1 MGHTRLIEKGTN
13 IYIYEIEDCYGRQMA
28 SFDILVDEILT
39 EDDDYVDYNGTLV
52 VEESEVE
59 NAICE
64 YMSKNYPIKYDGGC
78 YQKIK
83 IQMLWKI

>member
-1 MGHTRLIEKGTN
+1 MGKARLIEKGTN

-52 VEESEVE
+52 VGESEVE
-59 NAICE
+59 DAISE
-64 YMSKNYPIKYDGGC
+64 YMSRIFPMVHDYMFDIDD
-78 YQKIK
+78 
-83 IQMLWKI
+83 

>member
-1 MGHTRLIEKGTN
+1 MGKARLIEKGTN

-39 EDDDYVDYNGTLV
+39 SDDDYVDYNGTLV

-59 NAICE
+59 DAISE
-64 YMSKNYPIKYDGGC
+64 YMSRNFPMVYGYMFDIDD
-78 YQKIK
+78 
-83 IQMLWKI
+83 

>member
-13 IYIYEIEDCYGRQMA
+13 IYIYEIEDCYGRQME

-39 EDDDYVDYNGTLV
+39 DDDDYVDYNGTLV

-59 NAICE
+59 DAIYE
-64 YMSKNYPIKYDGGC
+64 YMSRNYPMVHDYMFDIED
-78 YQKIK
+78 
-83 IQMLWKI
+83 

>member
-1 MGHTRLIEKGTN
+1 MGRTRLIEKGTN

-39 EDDDYVDYNGTLV
+39 ADDDYVDYNDKLV

-59 NAICE
+59 NALCG
-64 YMSKNYPIKYDGGC
+64 YMSRNYPMVHEFMFSINN
-78 YQKIK
+78 
-83 IQMLWKI
+83 

>member
-1 MGHTRLIEKGTN
+1 MGKARLIEKGTN

-39 EDDDYVDYNGTLV
+39 SDNDYVDYNGTLV

-59 NAICE
+59 DAISE
-64 YMSKNYPIKYDGGC
+64 YMSRNFPMVYGYMFDIDD
-78 YQKIK
+78 
-83 IQMLWKI
+83 

>member
-1 MGHTRLIEKGTN
+1 MGKARLIEKGTN

-59 NAICE
+59 DAISE
-64 YMSKNYPIKYDGGC
+64 YMSRNFPMVYGYMFDIDD
-78 YQKIK
+78 
-83 IQMLWKI
+83 

>member
-1 MGHTRLIEKGTN
+1 MGHIRLIEKGTN

-64 YMSKNYPIKYDGGC
+64 YMSRNYPRVHEFMFDIDD
-78 YQKIK
+78 
-83 IQMLWKI
+83 

>member
-1 MGHTRLIEKGTN
+1 MGKTRLIEKGTN

-39 EDDDYVDYNGTLV
+39 SDDDYVDYNGTLV

-59 NAICE
+59 DAISE
-64 YMSKNYPIKYDGGC
+64 YMSRNFPMVYGYMFDIDD
-78 YQKIK
+78 
-83 IQMLWKI
+83 

>member
-1 MGHTRLIEKGTN
+1 MGKTRLIEKGTN

-39 EDDDYVDYNGTLV
+39 ADDDYVEYNGTMV

-59 NAICE
+59 NALYE
-64 YMSKNYPIKYDGGC
+64 YISRNFPMGHDYMFEIDD
-78 YQKIK
+78 
-83 IQMLWKI
+83 

>member
-1 MGHTRLIEKGTN
+1 MGRTRLIEKGTN

-59 NAICE
+59 DALYE
-64 YMSKNYPIKYDGGC
+64 YMSRNYPMVHDYMFDIED
-78 YQKIK
+78 
-83 IQMLWKI
+83 

>member
-1 MGHTRLIEKGTN
+1 MGKARLIEKGTN

-39 EDDDYVDYNGTLV
+39 SDDDYVDYNGTLV

-59 NAICE
+59 DAISE
-64 YMSKNYPIKYDGGC
+64 YMSRNFPMVYGYMID
-78 YQKIK
+78 IDD
-83 IQMLWKI
+83 

>member
-52 VEESEVE
+52 VGESEVE
-59 NAICE
+59 DAISE
-64 YMSKNYPIKYDGGC
+64 YMSRSFPMVHDYMFDIDD
-78 YQKIK
+78 
-83 IQMLWKI
+83 

>member
-1 MGHTRLIEKGTN
+1 MGRTRLIEKGTN

-52 VEESEVE
+52 VEESEVKD
-59 NAICE
+59 AISE
-64 YMSKNYPIKYDGGC
+64 YMSRNFPMVYD
-78 YQKIK
+78 YMFDIDD
-83 IQMLWKI
+83 

>member
-1 MGHTRLIEKGTN
+1 MGHIKLIEKGAN

-39 EDDDYVDYNGTLV
+39 SDDDYVDYNGTLV

-59 NAICE
+59 DALYE
-64 YMSKNYPIKYDGGC
+64 YMSRNYPMVHEFMFDIEDE
-78 YQKIK
+78 
-83 IQMLWKI
+83 

>member
-1 MGHTRLIEKGTN
+1 MGHIKLIEKGTN

-39 EDDDYVDYNGTLV
+39 SDDDYVDYNGTLV

-59 NAICE
+59 DALYE
-64 YMSKNYPIKYDGGC
+64 YMSRNYPMVHEFMFDIEDE
-78 YQKIK
+78 
-83 IQMLWKI
+83 

>member
-1 MGHTRLIEKGTN
+1 MGKTRLIEKGTN

-59 NAICE
+59 DAISE
-64 YMSKNYPIKYDGGC
+64 YMSRNFPMVHDYMFDIED
-78 YQKIK
+78 
-83 IQMLWKI
+83 

>member
-52 VEESEVE
+52 VGESEVE
-59 NAICE
+59 DAISK
-64 YMSKNYPIKYDGGC
+64 YMSRNFPMVHDYMFDIDD
-78 YQKIK
+78 
-83 IQMLWKI
+83 